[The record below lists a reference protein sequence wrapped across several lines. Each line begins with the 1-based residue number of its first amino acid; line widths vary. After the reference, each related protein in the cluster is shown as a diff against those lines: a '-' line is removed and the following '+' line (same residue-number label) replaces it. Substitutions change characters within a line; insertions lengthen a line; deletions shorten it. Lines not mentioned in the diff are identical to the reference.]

1 MPLARVH
8 VQPKDLLAPTL
19 WPVYCTAVSESASF
33 GDDARVSQGLAYF
46 RLYEAY
52 LKTNVD
58 GIVRERDQ
66 P

>member
-1 MPLARVH
+1 MPLARIH

-19 WPVYCTAVSESASF
+19 WPVYCTSVSESASF
-33 GDDARVSQGLAYF
+33 GDDARVSKGLAYF
-46 RLYEAY
+46 RLYEAD
-52 LKTNVD
+52 LKTNVV